1 MGRRMKLKIAY
12 HGESFHG
19 WQQQRGQRTVQGEL
33 HKALATLF
41 RGHRISVV
49 GAGRTDTGVHA
60 AGQVAHLDAP
70 GSIPP
75 EALVCGLNSRLPRQ
89 IRVLS
94 ASPVAETFH
103 ARKSALGKLYTY
115 RARWCEPKLPWLEQR
130 SAAVKKI
137 SNSAGLSAALDLFM
151 GRHDWA
157 SFTVPDPGTEST
169 TRTIFRVRLR
179 HRSEGIDLDF
189 FGEGFLRYQVRRM
202 VGALL
207 EVGLGERDEDNLKDL
222 INNPRP
228 GAPIRTAPAHG
239 LCLEHVYYRSCPAV
253 TRVQKSKKSSARLP

>member
-1 MGRRMKLKIAY
+1 MVRRMKLEFAY
-12 HGESFHG
+12 HGQSFHG
-19 WQQQRGQRTVQGEL
+19 WQKQRDQRTVQGEL
-33 HKALATLF
+33 QRALGTLF
-41 RGHRISVV
+41 RGHRILVV

-75 EALVCGLNSRLPRQ
+75 EALVRSLNSRLPRQ

-94 ASPVAETFH
+94 ARPVAETFH

-115 RARWCEPKLPWLEQR
+115 RARWREPNLPWLEPR
-130 SAAVKKI
+130 SAAVREI
-137 SNSAGLSAALDLFM
+137 SDSANFSAALDLLV

-157 SFTVPDPGTEST
+157 SFTVPNPGTKTT
-169 TRTIFRVRLR
+169 TRTIFRVGLR
-179 HRSEGIDLDF
+179 QRRQGIDLDF

-207 EVGLGERDEDNLKDL
+207 EVGTGNREVDDLRNL
-222 INNPRP
+222 IENPRP

-239 LCLEHVYYRSCPAV
+239 LCLEHVYYRRCPAV
-253 TRVQKSKKSSARLP
+253 ASAQSPKTS

>member
-1 MGRRMKLKIAY
+1 MVRRMKLEIAY
-12 HGESFHG
+12 HGEPFHG

-33 HKALATLF
+33 HNALAGLF

-60 AGQVAHLDAP
+60 VGQVAHVEPP

-75 EALVCGLNSRLPRQ
+75 DALVRGLNSRLPRQ

-94 ASPVAETFH
+94 AKPVAATFH
-103 ARKSALGKLYTY
+103 ARKDALGKLYTY
-115 RARWCEPKLPWLEQR
+115 RARWHEPRLPWLDPR
-130 SAAVKKI
+130 SAVVRRI
-137 SNSAGLSAALDLFM
+137 SKSADFSAALELLV

-157 SFTVPDPGTEST
+157 SFTVTDPGTEST
-169 TRTIFRVRLR
+169 TRTLFRARLH
-179 HRSEGIDLDF
+179 HRREGFDLDF
-189 FGEGFLRYQVRRM
+189 LGEGFLRYQVRRM

-207 EVGLGERDEDNLKDL
+207 EVGRGERDVDDLKEL
-222 INNPRP
+222 IENPRP

-253 TRVQKSKKSSARLP
+253 AGAQQSKKS

>member
-1 MGRRMKLKIAY
+1 MTRRIKLEVAY

-19 WQQQRGQRTVQGEL
+19 WQKQRGQRTVQGEL
-33 HKALATLF
+33 DTALASLF
-41 RGHRISVV
+41 RGQRVSAV

-60 AGQVAHLDAP
+60 AGQVAHLDP
-70 GSIPP
+70 PFSIPP
-75 EALVCGLNSRLPRQ
+75 ETLVRVLNSRLPHQ

-94 ASPVAETFH
+94 AHPVSATFH

-115 RARWCEPKLPWLEQR
+115 RARWREPKLPWLGQR
-130 SAAVKKI
+130 TAAVKEI
-137 SNSAGLSAALDLFM
+137 TDSVRFLAAFDLLV

-157 SFTVPDPGTEST
+157 SFTVPNPGTETT
-169 TRTIFRVRLR
+169 TRTLFRVRAR
-179 HRSEGIDLDF
+179 QRQEGIDLDF

-207 EVGLGERDEDNLKDL
+207 EVGSGERDVDDLRNL
-222 INNPRP
+222 IENPRP

-239 LCLEHVYYRSCPAV
+239 LCLEHVYYRRCPAV
-253 TRVQKSKKSSARLP
+253 TGHQSENG